1 LLYWQTQLP
10 RRGSYQ
16 KEEKEKK
23 KVMAYFTIKK
33 AEDLLSLHPDAQA
46 YHKDWQKYQAV
57 VEGFNALADLNIF
70 KQHSRESQSNFQR
83 RLSEGY
89 GPNYS
94 EAIINIFDYY
104 LLQSEISRKFGKLA
118 EFELWEI
125 FQKDSDYYRT
135 DYNIFLNQ
143 ARKKASIFGHM
154 GIMIDMPIVKTNS
167 QKESIERKIYP
178 YLSLYSPLDILNW
191 IVARDGFGRPE
202 LVALKL
208 KQHGDVY
215 KIWEKDSWRSYI
227 IREKGKVQ
235 LLESG
240 VNKLGEIPFVWLFN
254 ADKSHYI
261 GESDLKNIANI
272 DISIYNNCMQIEEI
286 VDLAAFPMMR
296 RPMKRQGEEGQE
308 DRVGPSAVQEFDPS
322 LGEAGKP
329 DWMRAEVSDP
339 IKAILDTIVWKIA
352 QIYRNATLSEAVAER
367 KTGESGYALSIRRDL
382 LNAALVAKAKYLAEA
397 EERIAYFWC
406 RWIGKDEWVKDIK
419 IERPKRFSVEQ
430 LKLDLENAVLG
441 KSVIHSETFSKE
453 LQKKLARE
461 MMGTGIDDKKY
472 SEIDEEIEVYEPLKV
487 PEIEIEEE

>member
-1 LLYWQTQLP
+1 
-10 RRGSYQ
+10 
-16 KEEKEKK
+16 
-23 KVMAYFTIKK
+23 
-33 AEDLLSLHPDAQA
+33 
-46 YHKDWQKYQAV
+46 
-57 VEGFNALADLNIF
+57 
-70 KQHSRESQSNFQR
+70 
-83 RLSEGY
+83 
-89 GPNYS
+89 
-94 EAIINIFDYY
+94 
-104 LLQSEISRKFGKLA
+104 
-118 EFELWEI
+118 
-125 FQKDSDYYRT
+125 
-135 DYNIFLNQ
+135 
-143 ARKKASIFGHM
+143 
-154 GIMIDMPIVKTNS
+154 
-167 QKESIERKIYP
+167 
-178 YLSLYSPLDILNW
+178 
-191 IVARDGFGRPE
+191 
-202 LVALKL
+202 
-208 KQHGDVY
+208 
-215 KIWEKDSWRSYI
+215 
-227 IREKGKVQ
+227 
-235 LLESG
+235 
-240 VNKLGEIPFVWLFN
+240 
-254 ADKSHYI
+254 
-261 GESDLKNIANI
+261 
-272 DISIYNNCMQIEEI
+272 MQIEEI
-286 VDLAAFPMMR
+286 VDLAAFPIMR